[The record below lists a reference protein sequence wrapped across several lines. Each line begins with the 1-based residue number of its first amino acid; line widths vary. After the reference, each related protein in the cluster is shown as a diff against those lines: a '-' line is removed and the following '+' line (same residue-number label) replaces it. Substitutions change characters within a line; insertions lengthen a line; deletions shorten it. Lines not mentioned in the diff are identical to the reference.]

1 MKRVALATQT
11 YEVGIKTKKT
21 TGFNQGQND
30 RWAASLFCDYD
41 GDSGHNLKEEGLLI
55 ISRCFP

>member
-1 MKRVALATQT
+1 MKRMALATQT
-11 YEVGIKTKKT
+11 YEAGIKTKKT
-21 TGFNQGQND
+21 TSFNQGQND
-30 RWAASLFCDYD
+30 RWAASLFCDYG